1 VTDDDQA
8 ILDANAVL
16 YAAFNARDVEAMEAL
31 WATSAPVSCVHP
43 GWNVIFGR
51 VEVMDSWRAILTN
64 PDQPRIVA
72 GGAEL
77 RRYGDCAV
85 VICRELVAGNPL
97 ASTNVLV
104 REDGRWKLVHH
115 QSGPVLRLS

>member
-1 VTDDDQA
+1 MKPSGRASDEQHTPARAADARRCRVTDDDQA

-85 VICRELVAGNPL
+85 VICRELVAGNP
-97 ASTNVLV
+97 
-104 REDGRWKLVHH
+104 
-115 QSGPVLRLS
+115 